1 MEKGERKR
9 INEEINEDVEN
20 NDGKLLKFSLTTFSA
35 NELLWLAC
43 FKIKKGMKG
52 EVGGKGKKAPEN
64 TYFSLHSHHVIHLT
78 IQSVVKST
86 SMVSRA

>member
-1 MEKGERKR
+1 MRLMKM
-9 INEEINEDVEN
+9 
-20 NDGKLLKFSLTTFSA
+20 LKIMIASFQNFSA